1 MELNPPSKTYFYLW
15 GTKAITKAN
24 VVKIDNSHDKSKTR
38 GCDKIVD
45 LSIIL
50 LLKYYFVIHD
60 IQQRKSIK
68 NAYVKN
74 AHVKAYFP
82 WW

>member
-1 MELNPPSKTYFYLW
+1 M
-15 GTKAITKAN
+15 
-24 VVKIDNSHDKSKTR
+24 
-38 GCDKIVD
+38 IVD

-50 LLKYYFVIHD
+50 LLKYYFVIHG

-74 AHVKAYFP
+74 AYVKNAYVKA
-82 WW
+82 